1 MTERMTIMKT
11 LSIRVPDE
19 LEERL
24 DAEAHRVG
32 KRKSEMARDVLGRFL
47 DERER
52 ERVMAEMLRAARFLS
67 SDPDAVAENRQISE
81 EFAVADA
88 ESLEIAEGPDVEFEK
103 WWD

>member
-19 LEERL
+19 IEERL
-24 DAEAHRVG
+24 DEEARLAG
-32 KRKSEMARDVLGRFL
+32 KRKSELARDALGRFL

-52 ERVMAEMLRAARFLS
+52 ERVMAEMRRALEFLS
-67 SDPDAVAENRQISE
+67 SDPDAVAEIREISE

-88 ESLEIAEGPDVEFEK
+88 ESLEIAEGPGVELEK

>member
-1 MTERMTIMKT
+1 
-11 LSIRVPDE
+11 L
-19 LEERL
+19 
-24 DAEAHRVG
+24 AECVVKLRDVGVVFDLHFVREVG

>member
-32 KRKSEMARDVLGRFL
+32 KRKSEMARDGRS
-47 DERER
+47 
-52 ERVMAEMLRAARFLS
+52 ARL
-67 SDPDAVAENRQISE
+67 P
-81 EFAVADA
+81 
-88 ESLEIAEGPDVEFEK
+88 
-103 WWD
+103 